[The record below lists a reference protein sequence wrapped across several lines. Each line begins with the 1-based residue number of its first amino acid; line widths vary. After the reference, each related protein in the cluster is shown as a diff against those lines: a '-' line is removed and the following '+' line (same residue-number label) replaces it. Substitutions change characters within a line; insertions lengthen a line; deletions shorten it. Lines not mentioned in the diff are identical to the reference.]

1 MSVKRL
7 KLSQPDSTEI
17 KEIIFPEEVWILIWS
32 YLDFKTI
39 QKTCTQV
46 SKSWLEMIR
55 SSKLSWEMRLQHR
68 FSFFK
73 LDLLEVEDFNAIL
86 DHWKNLRVIHFTSEL
101 EFARFQL
108 SLKTHKSLKK
118 IVISSG
124 PILYNKEC
132 MHGCING
139 CPLGDPCL
147 HGCMNGCPLGDVTKY
162 WIDPEHLLAPTD
174 AIKNVITIEKM
185 DLDGFCEEF
194 AVRQN
199 DWDLTTLETLKISYR
214 SYYKTA
220 VPKPELSFRFKNLKK
235 LEISNVRIGINE
247 LLDILNFLGNTKN
260 VKISASLEV
269 LSDLSEEETKDIFN
283 QALQMVKEQFPFPN
297 VRILDLEIF
306 ESMNTINYGES
317 GATLTT
323 TDPDSE
329 MESSDFEI
337 WPEQI

>member
-17 KEIIFPEEVWILIWS
+17 KDIIFPEEVWIIIWS
-32 YLDFKTI
+32 YLDFKSI

-73 LDLLEVEDFNAIL
+73 LDLLEVKDFNDIL
-86 DHWKNLRVIHFTSEL
+86 DHWKNLRVIHFKSEL
-101 EFARFQL
+101 DFTRFQL

-132 MHGCING
+132 MHGCMNE
-139 CPLGDPCL
+139 CPLG
-147 HGCMNGCPLGDVTKY
+147 NVTKF

-174 AIKNVITIEKM
+174 AIKNVITMEM
-185 DLDGFCEEF
+185 DLDGFCEDF
-194 AVRQN
+194 AMRQN
-199 DWDLTTLETLKISYR
+199 DWDLTNLETLKISYR
-214 SYYKTA
+214 RYYKTA
-220 VPKPELSFRFKNLKK
+220 TPKLKLSFRFKNLKK
-235 LEISNVRIGINE
+235 LEISNVRIGIDE

-269 LSDLSEEETKDIFN
+269 GSVLDEEETKGIFN
-283 QALQMVKEQFPFPN
+283 QALEIVKEKFPFPD
-297 VRILDLEIF
+297 VRIIDLNIY
-306 ESMNTINYGES
+306 ESMNSINYGEK

-329 MESSDFEI
+329 MESSDLEVIEI
-337 WPEQI
+337 

>member
-1 MSVKRL
+1 
-7 KLSQPDSTEI
+7 
-17 KEIIFPEEVWILIWS
+17 
-32 YLDFKTI
+32 
-39 QKTCTQV
+39 
-46 SKSWLEMIR
+46 MIR
-55 SSKLSWEMRLQHR
+55 NSKLSWEMRLQHR

-73 LDLLEVEDFNAIL
+73 LDILEVEDFNDIL
-86 DHWKNLRVIHFTSEL
+86 DRWKNLRAIHFKSEL
-101 EFARFQL
+101 EFTRFQL

-124 PILYNKEC
+124 PFLYNAESPF
-132 MHGCING
+132 G
-139 CPLGDPCL
+139 
-147 HGCMNGCPLGDVTKY
+147 PLGDVTKY
-162 WIDPEHLLAPTD
+162 WIDPEHLLAPTV
-174 AIKNVITIEKM
+174 AIKNVITMENM
-185 DLDGFCEEF
+185 CLDYFCEEF
-194 AVRQN
+194 AMRQN
-199 DWDLTTLETLKISYR
+199 DWDLTNLETLKISDWG
-214 SYYKTA
+214 SYGTTI
-220 VPKPELSFRFKNLKK
+220 PKPELHCRFKNLKR
-235 LEISNVRIGINE
+235 LVISLVRMAINE

>member
-1 MSVKRL
+1 MSLVRPVTTI
-7 KLSQPDSTEI
+7 SSSTET
-17 KEIIFPEEVWILIWS
+17 KEVIFPEEIWIIIWS
-32 YLDFKTI
+32 YLDFKTL
-39 QKTCTQV
+39 QKTCTRV

-73 LDLLEVEDFNAIL
+73 LDLLEVKDFNDIL
-86 DHWKNLRVIHFTSEL
+86 DHWKNLRVIHFKSEL
-101 EFARFQL
+101 DFTRFQL

-132 MHGCING
+132 MHGCMNE
-139 CPLGDPCL
+139 CPLG
-147 HGCMNGCPLGDVTKY
+147 NVTKF

-174 AIKNVITIEKM
+174 AIKNVITMEM
-185 DLDGFCEEF
+185 DLDGFCEDF
-194 AVRQN
+194 AMRQN
-199 DWDLTTLETLKISYR
+199 DWDLTNLETLKISYR

-220 VPKPELSFRFKNLKK
+220 TTKPELSFRFKKLKK
-235 LEISNVRIGINE
+235 LEISNVQIGIDE

-269 LSDLSEEETKDIFN
+269 KSDLNEEETKDIFN
-283 QALQMVKEQFPFPN
+283 QALEIVKEQFPFPD
-297 VRILDLEIF
+297 VRILDLKIF

-337 WPEQI
+337 

>member
-17 KEIIFPEEVWILIWS
+17 KDIIFPEEVWIIIWS
-32 YLDFKTI
+32 YLDFKSI

-73 LDLLEVEDFNAIL
+73 LDLLEVEDFNDIL
-86 DHWKNLRVIHFTSEL
+86 YHWKYLRVIHFKSEL

-124 PILYNKEC
+124 QFLYNKKS
-132 MHGCING
+132 
-139 CPLGDPCL
+139 PLG
-147 HGCMNGCPLGDVTKY
+147 NVTKY
-162 WIDPEHLLAPTD
+162 WIDPEHLLAPTV
-174 AIKNVITIEKM
+174 AIKNVITMENM
-185 DLDGFCEEF
+185 CLDYFCDEF
-194 AVRQN
+194 AMRQN
-199 DWDLTTLETLKISYR
+199 YWDLTNLETLKISDWG
-214 SYYKTA
+214 SYGTTI
-220 VPKPELSFRFKNLKK
+220 PKPELRCRFKNLKR
-235 LEISNVRIGINE
+235 LEISLVRIAINE

-269 LSDLSEEETKDIFN
+269 GSVLDEEETKGIFN
-283 QALQMVKEQFPFPN
+283 QALEIVKEKFPFPD
-297 VRILDLEIF
+297 VRIIDLNIY
-306 ESMNTINYGES
+306 ESMNSINYGEK

-329 MESSDFEI
+329 MESSDLEVIEI
-337 WPEQI
+337 